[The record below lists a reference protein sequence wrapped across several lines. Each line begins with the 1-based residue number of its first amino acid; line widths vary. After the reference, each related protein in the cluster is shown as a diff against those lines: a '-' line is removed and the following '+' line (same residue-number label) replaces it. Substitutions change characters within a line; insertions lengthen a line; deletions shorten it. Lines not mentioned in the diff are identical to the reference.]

1 MELDRVVRNGPVDK
15 SGAALSWQ
23 PVRVHSVHVPKPPQ
37 PSCLDFVTYC
47 FCLLESV
54 GNRTLV
60 GERPL
65 FWKCQGIV
73 EMSVK
78 TVHIAYFKS
87 ATTLVFIRLFRLDS
101 AILIE
106 CFCLLI
112 HLFNVLRLV
121 YR

>member
-1 MELDRVVRNGPVDK
+1 MDPWTSPVQHLVGNLFASILFTCRNH
-15 SGAALSWQ
+15 LNL
-23 PVRVHSVHVPKPPQ
+23 R
-37 PSCLDFVTYC
+37 LDFVTYC

-101 AILIE
+101 AILIK